1 MKAELV
7 DFGYAAGWQGVRLL
21 PEPAANAAFRALAD
35 QAWRRRGSGVRQL
48 ERNLERVVP
57 DASSSELAALSR
69 DAMRSYLRYWCE
81 TFRLPTWSRD
91 EVVERMTV
99 HNEERIFDYRA
110 RGRGLIAA
118 LGHFGNWDH
127 CGAWATA
134 KGLPLTTVAERLK
147 PEALFDRFVEYRESL
162 GMEVLPLTG
171 GGHVSQT
178 LRERLADDGFVCLL
192 SDRDLSPGGIDVD
205 LLGEPAR
212 LPAGPALLAAR
223 TGATLMPTLSY
234 YSKGRTHLEFLP
246 ELVPPEGASLREQ
259 VHALTQQFADIVGA
273 AARAHPTDWHM
284 LQPVWTADL
293 DRRGHEATA
302 NQETA

>member
-1 MKAELV
+1 
-7 DFGYAAGWQGVRLL
+7 
-21 PEPAANAAFRALAD
+21 
-35 QAWRRRGSGVRQL
+35 
-48 ERNLERVVP
+48 
-57 DASSSELAALSR
+57 
-69 DAMRSYLRYWCE
+69 
-81 TFRLPTWSRD
+81 
-91 EVVERMTV
+91 
-99 HNEERIFDYRA
+99 
-110 RGRGLIAA
+110 
-118 LGHFGNWDH
+118 
-127 CGAWATA
+127 
-134 KGLPLTTVAERLK
+134 LTTVAERLK

-192 SDRDLSPGGIDVD
+192 SDRDLSPGGIDVE

-293 DRRGHEATA
+293 DRRGHETTA